1 MYERLTAITS
11 KLSASQNVVLG
22 LDRGVDRLQR
32 NLNKLKE
39 ATGKLQPINVEQA
52 KKILHLL
59 EEAKTTAESLAYM
72 K

>member
-22 LDRGVDRLQR
+22 LDREVDRLQR
-32 NLNKLKE
+32 NLNELKE

>member
-22 LDRGVDRLQR
+22 LDRGVDKLQR
-32 NLNKLKE
+32 NLNELKE